1 MLSLFRFLFPDDV
14 LAKPDDMN
22 DDLSKTIRDLEA
34 GDSSP
39 QASSSGEKL
48 FGSESF
54 EKTAEELMQHRKR
67 KHSNR
72 LVQEKIISVSS
83 LFSLNTRLK
92 LVNNIAVAYL
102 YYRSYHSHH
111 MNERKGEYLN
121 STLSC
126 KKVALKTVA

>member
-1 MLSLFRFLFPDDV
+1 MRVRDVWIVHNNDNDFYLYLSADDV

-22 DDLSKTIRDLEA
+22 DELSKTIRDLEA

-54 EKTAEELMQHRKR
+54 EKTAEEMMQHRKR

-72 LVQEKIISVSS
+72 LVQEKIISVSN
-83 LFSLNTRLK
+83 LCFT
-92 LVNNIAVAYL
+92 
-102 YYRSYHSHH
+102 
-111 MNERKGEYLN
+111 
-121 STLSC
+121 
-126 KKVALKTVA
+126 